1 MTDLVIFDTDCLSS
15 FLCVNEE
22 GLLLQL
28 FKGRMAIPEMVEF
41 EFRKKSKLHVKLMR
55 LVDRGEVI
63 VLAIEPDTAEF
74 DLYKEYTE
82 EITAYHAAMGWGES
96 AATALA
102 QVNGGTLASNNL
114 RDIRRLVDHLALPHL
129 TTADILV
136 AICREG
142 KKSQGQL
149 EVVWR
154 EMRKEC
160 RMPAETFG
168 EYLKSKY

>member
-1 MTDLVIFDTDCLSS
+1 MTDLVVFDTDCLSS
-15 FLCVNEE
+15 FLCVSEE
-22 GLLLQL
+22 GLLRQL
-28 FKGRMAIPEMVEF
+28 YKGRMAIPEQVEV
-41 EFRKKSKLHVKLMR
+41 EFRKKSKLHDKLMK
-55 LVDRGEVI
+55 LVNSGEVI
-63 VLAIEPDTAEF
+63 VLSIEPGTAEF

-102 QVNGGTLASNNL
+102 QVNSGTLASNNL

-136 AICREG
+136 TICHEG
-142 KKSQGQL
+142 IKNQGQL
-149 EVVWR
+149 EVIWR
-154 EMRKEC
+154 DMRKEC

-168 EYLKSKY
+168 EYLDRM